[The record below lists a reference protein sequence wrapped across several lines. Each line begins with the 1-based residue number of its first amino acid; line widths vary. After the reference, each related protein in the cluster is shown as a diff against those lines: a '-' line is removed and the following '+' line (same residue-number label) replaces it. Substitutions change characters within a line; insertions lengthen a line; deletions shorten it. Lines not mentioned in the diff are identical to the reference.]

1 MRNLRSVLL
10 CAIVAVSVFLIGS
23 TTAKAASDGMI
34 GDIDCDGAITD
45 WDGVLL
51 TRYLA
56 GWTIDNPEESIMDID
71 GDGEV
76 SEWDRILLD
85 RYLAGWSVETQIG
98 QKAVYTITYENTK
111 GAVFEAPTTYQ
122 SGGFAISL
130 PQLSAP
136 HHTFVGWEMNGKRV
150 YEIPADSEGDLVLT
164 ALWSPKTYQISY
176 TNTKGAENPNPAE
189 YTIESDTISLESLSC
204 EGYQFAGWYWDGIE
218 VASIPAGTAGDI
230 TIEARWT
237 PLVYSITYQNT
248 KGASGSNPTL
258 YTIEDTVILQDISA
272 EGYVFEGW
280 YANGERVTCIEAGST
295 GEITLSASWALRTYT
310 ITYENTKGAE
320 NPNIGT
326 YTIETE
332 AFTLENLSASGYA
345 FAGWT
350 MDGNAVTQLGG
361 GMTGDLVVTAN
372 WMVPTTYTITY
383 YNPQYPDTF
392 AITNNNPSQYTSGN
406 RIALVNPSFDAYH
419 SFKGWYTDSSFTNK
433 ITAIEV
439 NTTGNLTLYAKW
451 SFNGTYI
458 SSASDFTA
466 VLYNPSGAY
475 ELTQD
480 ITITSTI
487 CDSYNPFTGYF
498 YGGFHIIS
506 GARPFDT
513 IKGTVTHLRTE
524 KTLASDNQGSITY
537 CVAGDGLVATNSGT
551 IFQCGSTSGSVVNGH
566 YKGGLVAYNTGTISQ
581 CFSRGTITSGLYVD
595 SVEGYIGGLV
605 GCNDE
610 GTIINSYTIAIRIGT
625 RGVYGYFAGLVG
637 YSKGGGIQNCYA
649 ACSVYG
655 NDASGLVFLAN
666 GTVIKNCFFAGS
678 EVVTYDTTGYILART
693 SSSNTQVINSYY
705 PSEFGVSGHWGKTTS
720 EANFRAINFI
730 KNTLGWSDSIWIMEN
745 GYLPKLAIRVRSF
758 EWQ

>member
-10 CAIVAVSVFLIGS
+10 CAIVAMSVFLMGS

-176 TNTKGAENPNPAE
+176 TNTKGAENPNPTE

-218 VASIPAGTAGDI
+218 VASIPAGTAGNI

-248 KGASGSNPTL
+248 KGASGSNPIL

-372 WMVPTTYTITY
+372 WTPMTYTITY
-383 YNPQYPDTF
+383 RSPQYPTSYTF
-392 AITNNNPSQYTSGN
+392 TNNNPTQYTMGN
-406 RIALVNPSFDAYH
+406 RLTLTDPTFDSYH
-419 SFKGWYTDSSFTNK
+419 TFQGWYTDTMFTEK
-433 ITAIEV
+433 ITAVEAG
-439 NTTGNLTLYAKW
+439 TTGNLTLYAKW
-451 SFNGTYI
+451 AFNGTYI
-458 SSASDFTA
+458 RSASDFA
-466 VLYNPSGAY
+466 SIVYDPGGAY
-475 ELTQD
+475 ELTCN

-487 CDSYNPFTGYF
+487 CDSHNPFTGYF
-498 YGGFHIIS
+498 NGGYYQIS
-506 GARPFDT
+506 GAQPFGT
-513 IKGTVTHLRTE
+513 IKGTVTHLRTANA
-524 KTLASDNQGSITY
+524 LATDNKGRIEY
-537 CVAGDGLVATNSGT
+537 CVAGNGLVATNSGT
-551 IFQCGSTSGSVVNGH
+551 IFQSGSTGGYVVAGTR
-566 YKGGLVAYNTGTISQ
+566 YAGGLVAENSGTISQ
-581 CFSRGTITSGLYVD
+581 CFASG
-595 SVEGYIGGLV
+595 SVSGEYQHVGGLV
-605 GCNDE
+605 GYNK
-610 GTIINSYTIAIRIGT
+610 GTISDSYSKAVKVSSTYSYAYAG
-625 RGVYGYFAGLVG
+625 GLVG
-637 YSKGGGIQNCYA
+637 YSYGGSIRNCYA
-649 ACSVYG
+649 TASVSAVNDDKAYAAGIVAVIDDTTVSDCFYG
-655 NDASGLVFLAN
+655 GSGVYASGWAPGLDF
-666 GTVIKNCFFAGS
+666 S
-678 EVVTYDTTGYILART
+678 DSSYITCYLK
-693 SSSNTQVINSYY
+693 SCSNTYY
-705 PSEFGVSGHWGKTTS
+705 SSDLGTS
-720 EANFRAINFI
+720 EYPGVATSPANFKTPYFI
-730 KNTLGWSDSIWIMEN
+730 TSRLGWSSSIWILRN
-745 GYLPKLAIRVRSF
+745 GYLPELEIGYL
-758 EWQ
+758 WG

>member
-10 CAIVAVSVFLIGS
+10 CAIVAMSVFLMGS

-85 RYLAGWSVETQIG
+85 RYLAGWSVEAQIG

-218 VASIPAGTAGDI
+218 VASIPTGTAGDI

-248 KGASGSNPTL
+248 KGVSGSNPTL

-372 WMVPTTYTITY
+372 WTPMTYTITY
-383 YNPQYPDTF
+383 RSPQYPTSYTF
-392 AITNNNPSQYTSGN
+392 TNNNPTQYTMGN
-406 RIALVNPSFDAYH
+406 RLTLTDPTIDSYH
-419 SFKGWYTDSSFTNK
+419 TFQGWYTDTMFTKK
-433 ITAIEV
+433 ITAVEAG
-439 NTTGNLTLYAKW
+439 TTGNLTLYAKW
-451 SFNGTYI
+451 AFNGTYI
-458 SSASDFTA
+458 RSASDFA
-466 VLYNPSGAY
+466 SIVYDPGGAY
-475 ELTQD
+475 ELTCN

-498 YGGFHIIS
+498 NGGYYQIS
-506 GARPFDT
+506 GAQPFGT
-513 IKGTVTHLRTE
+513 IKGTVTHLRTANA
-524 KTLASDNQGSITY
+524 LATDNKGRIEY
-537 CVAGDGLVATNSGT
+537 CVAGNGLVATNSGT
-551 IFQCGSTSGSVVNGH
+551 IFQSGSTGGYVVSGS
-566 YKGGLVAYNTGTISQ
+566 YSAGLVGSNSGTISQ
-581 CFSRGTITSGLYVD
+581 CFSKG
-595 SVEGYIGGLV
+595 SVEGKQAGGLV
-605 GCNDE
+605 GYNS
-610 GTIINSYTIAIRIGT
+610 GTIVNSYSIANVSATTTLARAG
-625 RGVYGYFAGLVG
+625 GLVCV
-637 YSKGGGIQNCYA
+637 SGGGSIKNCYA
-649 ACSVYG
+649 AGAVYATG
-655 NDASGLVFLAN
+655 KDV
-666 GTVIKNCFFAGS
+666 
-678 EVVTYDTTGYILART
+678 TTGYITMGDAYAAGLVCEIYGTSVSDCFYGGSKVYARAT
-693 SSSNTQVINSYY
+693 GDTISSYITCSTNNCTNTYY
-705 PSEFGVSGHWGKTTS
+705 PSESGTGSWGTS
-720 EANFRAINFI
+720 PANFKAPSFI
-730 KNTLGWSDSIWIMEN
+730 TSRLGWSSSIWILRN
-745 GYLPKLAIRVRSF
+745 GYLPELEIGYL
-758 EWQ
+758 WG